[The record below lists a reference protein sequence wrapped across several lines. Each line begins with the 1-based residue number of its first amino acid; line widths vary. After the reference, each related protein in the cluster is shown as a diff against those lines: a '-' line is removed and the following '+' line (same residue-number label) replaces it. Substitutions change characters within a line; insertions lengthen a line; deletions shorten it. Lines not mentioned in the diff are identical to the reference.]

1 MITCPFNVKTKLY
14 KRGGMAQWVAHL
26 SRIWSGVNFKA
37 QSNALVESL
46 SMKLLPL
53 VLSWFQEL
61 ILSSKGFVL
70 HNQTKNILVLSKTS
84 EICP

>member
-1 MITCPFNVKTKLY
+1 
-14 KRGGMAQWVAHL
+14 MAQWVAHL
-26 SRIWSGVNFKA
+26 TRIWSVVNFKA

-61 ILSSKGFVL
+61 ILSSKDFLL
-70 HNQTKNILVLSKTS
+70 HNQTEIYISIKQNLRDLSITHWRLT
-84 EICP
+84 EHFCD